1 MDDVKDYCWQ
11 SVVPRE
17 TLEIYKAYHRE
28 LYIGSRPALLVI
40 DLYNCVFPPGPLP
53 LSEAVD
59 IHPSSCGENAWN
71 AIQPIANL
79 IAFSRDRQI
88 PIIHTTSG
96 ARRSGNQEH
105 VRATNRNATQFSVVD
120 YDFYPVFK
128 PQDKE
133 RIIYKDRASAFF
145 GTPLI
150 AHLTQLGI
158 NTIMVCGESTSGC
171 VRATVVDGYSYGFHM
186 VVFEETV
193 FDRSTLSHQINLF
206 DLHHKYAD
214 VLHLCDL
221 QMYWSQRNGGD
232 IR

>member
-1 MDDVKDYCWQ
+1 MRDFEDYCWRT
-11 SVVPRE
+11 VVPQE
-17 TLEIYKAYHRE
+17 TLDIYKAYHRE

-53 LSEAVD
+53 LSETVRL
-59 IHPSSCGENAWN
+59 HSSSCGANASN
-71 AIQPIANL
+71 AIQPIRDL
-79 IAFSRDRQI
+79 LAFARERQI
-88 PIIHTTSG
+88 PIFHTTSG
-96 ARRSGNQEH
+96 ARRSGQQEH
-105 VRATNRNATQFSVVD
+105 VRATNRNSTEFSVFD
-120 YDFYPVFK
+120 YDFYPAFQ
-128 PQDKE
+128 PQDRE
-133 RIIYKDRASAFF
+133 QIIYKDRASAFF

-150 AHLTQLGI
+150 AHLTHLGI
-158 NTIMVCGESTSGC
+158 NTVIVCGESTSGC
-171 VRATVVDGYSYGFHM
+171 VRATVVDGYSFGFHM

-221 QMYWSQRNGGD
+221 PMYWDRRNGGD